1 MKPPFSST
9 SSQQLRRQFLGRTAL
24 GAAATFAFP
33 AVLRSAAARRDR
45 SNLLFLWTDQQ
56 RADTLACYGNL
67 RVQAPHLNALAAQS
81 TVCDRAYVTH
91 PVCTP
96 SRSSVM
102 TGLWPHQS
110 GCTGNN
116 IALPRDTRCFPELLR
131 DRFDYATGYIGKW
144 HLGDEHFSQHGFS
157 EWAATEDGYG
167 NHFSPGRD
175 RESRSAYHHWLVGH
189 GQKPDKKGAFS
200 RNFAVQLP
208 IEFGKP
214 AFQAERACAFL
225 DQHRREPFVLHVNYL
240 EPHPPYHSPLSDLHA
255 PEALPIDPSFA
266 RDDDAD
272 QIPLR
277 YRMRQR
283 PKRGTEAELREIRT
297 HYLGNIA
304 CVDRSIGRILAR
316 LEQHGLTDHTIV
328 VFTSDHGDQL
338 GAHRMTGKSVMYE
351 ESLRVPCLIKV
362 PGARGGHRVAS
373 PWSHIDLVP
382 TLLELMRQPVPD
394 GLAGRSR
401 ANEILGETALAQNVF
416 AQWSPNKG
424 GGGDEEGSAS
434 DEASRRALGE
444 STRTVI
450 TPDGLKL
457 CLSDVDHCQLFDRR
471 NDPHEQRNLFYRGG
485 HREVVA
491 RLTRE
496 IHAWQKRTGDKL
508 AL

>member
-1 MKPPFSST
+1 MKSPSSST
-9 SSQQLRRQFLGRTAL
+9 SSQQQRRRQFLQRAAL
-24 GAAATFAFP
+24 GATATIAFP
-33 AVLRSAAARRDR
+33 VILRSAAARRDR
-45 SNLLFLWTDQQ
+45 SNLLFLWTDEQ
-56 RADTLACYGNL
+56 RADTLACYGNP
-67 RVQAPHLNALAAQS
+67 RVKAPHLNALAAQS
-81 TVCDRAYVTH
+81 TVYDRAYVTH
-91 PVCTP
+91 PLCTP

-110 GCTGNN
+110 GCTHNN

-131 DRFDYATGYIGKW
+131 DRSDYATGYIGKW
-144 HLGDEHFSQHGFS
+144 HLGDELFAQHGFN

-167 NHFSPGRD
+167 AHFSPGRD
-175 RESRSAYHHWLVGH
+175 RKTRSAYHHWLIGH
-189 GQKPDKKGAFS
+189 GHKPDGKGEFS
-200 RNFAVQLP
+200 RDYAVQAP
-208 IEFGKP
+208 VEFGKP

-225 DQHRREPFVLHVNYL
+225 DQHRREPFILHVNYL
-240 EPHPPYHSPLSDLHA
+240 EPHPPYHSPLGDMHPSD
-255 PEALPIDPSFA
+255 EWPIDPSFA
-266 RDDDAD
+266 RDDDSE

-283 PKRGTEAELREIRT
+283 PPGADEMRLREIRS

-304 CVDRSIGRILAR
+304 CVDRSIGRILSR
-316 LEQHGLTDHTIV
+316 LEQHGLADNTIV

-351 ESLRVPCLIKV
+351 ESLRVPFFIKV
-362 PGARGGHRVAS
+362 PAARGGQRVAS
-373 PWSHIDLVP
+373 PWSHIDMVP

-401 ANEILGETALAQNVF
+401 AAEILGESRLAQNVF
-416 AQWSPNKG
+416 AQWSPKG
-424 GGGDEEGSAS
+424 SGEKGEETAS
-434 DEASRRALGE
+434 DDASRRALGE

-457 CLSDVDHCQLFDRR
+457 CLSDVDRCQLFDRR

-491 RLTRE
+491 RLTQE